1 MKAAFSATS
10 SRKATNVKWYTRGG
24 CYGCRQRGV
33 KDCFYLMSNLAEEN
47 DMVADNVIEELP
59 HSICNLT
66 HLKSLGLD
74 NNKLRQLPGMLL
86 KECISLQSLS
96 VHGNSLTMDQLQ
108 QMEGFQEYEGRR
120 KKKFDKQIDANVFLG
135 SKALDEGV
143 DLRLNNQ

>member
-1 MKAAFSATS
+1 MIGSLRNLTLLNISHNRLRRLPESLGSCFS
-10 SRKATNVKWYTRGG
+10 
-24 CYGCRQRGV
+24 
-33 KDCFYLMSNLAEEN
+33 LEELLAN
-47 DMVADNVIEELP
+47 DNVIEELP